1 MTFFEKVQNL
11 DKRVFYLLM
20 ALAIA
25 IPTIR
30 PIGLPVTITSPVKK
44 TFDFVE
50 SLPSGSVVVIGF
62 DYEPGDEIELS
73 PQAKALFVQL
83 ARKKIKVVT
92 ISSFPVGPMFAEE
105 CLKVLKDAGYQ
116 YGVDYVNLGYYAGGE
131 STLAAF
137 AKNPASI
144 FSKDWHGNDVASM
157 PIMKEITGMKDFAMA
172 MTLNDG
178 PTGGT
183 GTHEWVRQSVMAY
196 GTPFIIG
203 CTGVLAANN
212 MPYLD
217 SGQVKGVLSG
227 LRAAAE
233 YEQLVGKLG
242 DATRGMDAQSIGHV
256 LIVAF
261 VLLGNLGMLASRR
274 RRSAGGEKK

>member
-1 MTFFEKVQNL
+1 MRIFEKLQNL

-25 IPTIR
+25 IPTIW
-30 PIGLPVTITSPVKK
+30 PLGLEVSITPPVRK
-44 TFDFVE
+44 TYDFVE
-50 SLPSGSVVVIGF
+50 GLPAGSIALIGF

-73 PQAKALFVQL
+73 PQAKALFRQF
-83 ARKKIKVVT
+83 AAKRIRVVT
-92 ISSFPVGPMFAEE
+92 IASYPVGPMFADE
-105 CLKVLKDAGYQ
+105 CLKVLKDLGYE
-116 YGVDYVNLGYYAGGE
+116 YGLDYVNLGYYAGGE

-137 AKNPASI
+137 ARDPSSI
-144 FSKDWHGNDVASM
+144 FTKDWYGNDISSLPLMQEIKNMAS
-157 PIMKEITGMKDFAMA
+157 FSMA

-196 GTPFIIG
+196 GTPFVIG

-217 SGQVKGVLSG
+217 AGQVKGVLSG

-233 YEQLVGKLG
+233 YEKLVGIKG
-242 DATRGMDAQSIGHV
+242 DATRGMDAQSMGHV
-256 LIVAF
+256 LIVLF
-261 VLLGNLGMLASRR
+261 VLLGNIGMVFAR
-274 RRSAGGEKK
+274 RRSNGGEKR